1 MSWKIV
7 RLELARTPG
16 YPEGSPEH
24 AFLVRLPI
32 GENGA
37 VQADLLKQPLM
48 QPSVRR
54 IWPGESEKTGVI
66 IPKDDGWVFSYEPGD
81 DDDEPLF
88 RLNDH
93 KLKMGDYLTI
103 FEQGEALPF
112 KVVCVE
118 DAR

>member
-1 MSWKIV
+1 MPWNV
-7 RLELARTPG
+7 RLELARTPE
-16 YPEGSPEH
+16 YPEGSPER

-37 VQADLLKQPLM
+37 IQADLMKQPSM

-66 IPKDDGWVFSYEPGD
+66 VPKDDWWVFSYEPGD
-81 DDDEPLF
+81 DDDQPLF
-88 RLNDH
+88 LLNDN
-93 KLKMGDYLTI
+93 KLKMRDYLTI

-112 KVVCVE
+112 KVVYVE
-118 DAR
+118 DAA